1 MVAGRDAG
9 RVGLLLRGR
18 PIISHR
24 PASRERES
32 RATPAASPPAASA
45 PASGSE
51 PEAAPPQSK
60 SVLVW
65 LIETS
70 GWIGAVLLVLSI
82 YFVAKVVH
90 LYYDLRMEVA
100 APPEILQQCETL
112 LKAKDFMG
120 VYKLVKG
127 DDSFFSTVLT
137 AGLAELPQGLVE
149 ARDAMERVGET
160 LVVEMETKISMLAV
174 VGTLGPMIGLLGTLK
189 GMIASFS
196 AIAMS
201 DTQLKASQVAGG
213 ISEALVLTFEGV
225 GLAVPAIFFFAVF
238 RNKVSSIST
247 ATMLAADEFIR
258 RTNTLLRTK
267 PTTGPLHQVLRS
279 WTLWLPLHGR
289 EYHCRD
295 ARLGLGVRLSPPC
308 R

>member
-1 MVAGRDAG
+1 MKRQPEWKRSLWWLGVVVSVWGYFVAIGPLSVDAQQAAKG
-9 RVGLLLRGR
+9 K
-18 PIISHR
+18 
-24 PASRERES
+24 PAPAPA
-32 RATPAASPPAASA
+32 ATPPA
-45 PASGSE
+45 PAPAGGAES
-51 PEAAPPQSK
+51 EAAPPPSK

-137 AGLAELPQGLVE
+137 AGLAELPQGLIE

-267 PTTGPLHQVLRS
+267 PTTGPIGSSQ
-279 WTLWLPLHGR
+279 GQ
-289 EYHCRD
+289 
-295 ARLGLGVRLSPPC
+295 
-308 R
+308 

>member
-1 MVAGRDAG
+1 MAVWGYFCAIGPLSVVAQQAAKGKAAA
-9 RVGLLLRGR
+9 
-18 PIISHR
+18 
-24 PASRERES
+24 PA
-32 RATPAASPPAASA
+32 PAVNPPAAA
-45 PASGSE
+45 PAAPAPAAGAESE
-51 PEAAPPQSK
+51 APAPQSK

-82 YFVAKVVH
+82 YFVAKIVH
-90 LYYDLRMEVA
+90 LYTELRMEVA

-174 VGTLGPMIGLLGTLK
+174 IGTLGPMIGLLGTLK

-238 RNKVSSIST
+238 RNRVSSIST

-267 PTTGPLHQVLRS
+267 PTTPMGS
-279 WTLWLPLHGR
+279 
-289 EYHCRD
+289 
-295 ARLGLGVRLSPPC
+295 SPG
-308 R
+308 

>member
-1 MVAGRDAG
+1 MNRNRDWKRSVWWLGVMLAVWG
-9 RVGLLLRGR
+9 YFCAVGPLSV
-18 PIISHR
+18 IAQQAAKAK
-24 PASRERES
+24 PA
-32 RATPAASPPAASA
+32 APPAASPPAASA

-137 AGLAELPQGLVE
+137 AGLAELPQGLIE

-196 AIAMS
+196 AIALS

-258 RTNTLLRTK
+258 RTNALLRTK
-267 PTTGPLHQVLRS
+267 PTTGPINPSQ
-279 WTLWLPLHGR
+279 G
-289 EYHCRD
+289 
-295 ARLGLGVRLSPPC
+295 
-308 R
+308 

>member
-1 MVAGRDAG
+1 MNRHPEWKRSWWWLGVVVAVWGYFCLVGPLSVDAQQG
-9 RVGLLLRGR
+9 AKGKAAA
-18 PIISHR
+18 
-24 PASRERES
+24 PA
-32 RATPAASPPAASA
+32 PAAGAPAAPAPAAASESESA
-45 PASGSE
+45 P
-51 PEAAPPQSK
+51 PPSK

-238 RNKVSSIST
+238 RNRVSSIST

-258 RTNTLLRTK
+258 RTNTLLRAK
-267 PTTGPLHQVLRS
+267 PATGPIGS
-279 WTLWLPLHGR
+279 
-289 EYHCRD
+289 
-295 ARLGLGVRLSPPC
+295 SPS
-308 R
+308 

>member
-1 MVAGRDAG
+1 MNRHRNWKRSVWWLGMMLAVWGYFCA
-9 RVGLLLRGR
+9 VGPLSAIAQQAAKGKAA
-18 PIISHR
+18 P
-24 PASRERES
+24 P
-32 RATPAASPPAASA
+32 PAASPPAASA

-60 SVLVW
+60 SVLIW

-82 YFVAKVVH
+82 YFVAKIVH
-90 LYYDLRMEVA
+90 LYYDMRMEVA

-258 RTNTLLRTK
+258 RTNALLRTK
-267 PTTGPLHQVLRS
+267 PTTGPIGTSQ
-279 WTLWLPLHGR
+279 G
-289 EYHCRD
+289 
-295 ARLGLGVRLSPPC
+295 
-308 R
+308 

>member
-1 MVAGRDAG
+1 MNRNRDWKRSVWWLGVMLAVWG
-9 RVGLLLRGR
+9 YFSAVGPLSVIAQQAAKGKAA
-18 PIISHR
+18 P
-24 PASRERES
+24 
-32 RATPAASPPAASA
+32 PAASPPAASA

-137 AGLAELPQGLVE
+137 AGLAELPQGLIE

-196 AIAMS
+196 AIALS

-258 RTNTLLRTK
+258 RTNALLRTK
-267 PTTGPLHQVLRS
+267 PTTGPINPSQ
-279 WTLWLPLHGR
+279 G
-289 EYHCRD
+289 
-295 ARLGLGVRLSPPC
+295 
-308 R
+308 

>member
-1 MVAGRDAG
+1 MNRRAEWKRNLWWLGAAMAVWGYFCAVGPLSVVAQQGAKG
-9 RVGLLLRGR
+9 KA
-18 PIISHR
+18 
-24 PASRERES
+24 PA
-32 RATPAASPPAASA
+32 PAAAPPAAAPTA
-45 PASGSE
+45 PATGSE
-51 PEAAPPQSK
+51 AEPAPAPSK
-60 SVLVW
+60 SVLIW

-82 YFVAKVVH
+82 YFVAKIVH
-90 LYYDLRMEVA
+90 LYSELRMEVA

-149 ARDAMERVGET
+149 ARDAMDRVGET
-160 LVVEMETKISMLAV
+160 LIVEMETKISMLAV

-238 RNKVSSIST
+238 RNRVSSIST

-258 RTNTLLRTK
+258 RTNTLLRSK
-267 PTTGPLHQVLRS
+267 PTTGPI
-279 WTLWLPLHGR
+279 
-289 EYHCRD
+289 
-295 ARLGLGVRLSPPC
+295 SPSQS
-308 R
+308 

>member
-1 MVAGRDAG
+1 MNRRAEWKRNLWWFGALLAVWGYFCVVGPLSVVAQQAVKGKA
-9 RVGLLLRGR
+9 
-18 PIISHR
+18 
-24 PASRERES
+24 
-32 RATPAASPPAASA
+32 PAASPPAAA
-45 PASGSE
+45 PAAPAAGSGSE
-51 PEAAPPQSK
+51 SEPAPAPSK
-60 SVLVW
+60 SVLIW

-82 YFVAKVVH
+82 YFVAKIVH
-90 LYYDLRMEVA
+90 LYTEMRMEVA

-112 LKAKDFMG
+112 LKSKDFMG

-137 AGLAELPQGLVE
+137 AGLAELPQGLIE
-149 ARDAMERVGET
+149 ARDAMDRVGET

-238 RNKVSSIST
+238 RNRVSSIST

-258 RTNTLLRTK
+258 RTNTLLRSK
-267 PTTGPLHQVLRS
+267 PTT
-279 WTLWLPLHGR
+279 
-289 EYHCRD
+289 
-295 ARLGLGVRLSPPC
+295 SPIGSSPG
-308 R
+308 

>member
-1 MVAGRDAG
+1 MKRQPDWKRGWWCLAAMLAVWGYCWAIGPTAVDAQEAKG
-9 RVGLLLRGR
+9 KAAA
-18 PIISHR
+18 
-24 PASRERES
+24 PA
-32 RATPAASPPAASA
+32 PAAAPPAAA
-45 PASGSE
+45 PTTTSE
-51 PEAAPPQSK
+51 PEAAPPPSK

-82 YFVAKVVH
+82 YFVAKIVH
-90 LYYDLRMEVA
+90 LYYDMRMEVA

-258 RTNTLLRTK
+258 RTNALLRAK
-267 PTTGPLHQVLRS
+267 PTTGPMGP
-279 WTLWLPLHGR
+279 TTG
-289 EYHCRD
+289 
-295 ARLGLGVRLSPPC
+295 
-308 R
+308 

>member
-1 MVAGRDAG
+1 MNQQRDWKRSVWWLGALVAVWGYFAFVGPISVNAQQAG
-9 RVGLLLRGR
+9 KGKAAA
-18 PIISHR
+18 
-24 PASRERES
+24 PA
-32 RATPAASPPAASA
+32 PAATPPAAPSGGSESEA
-45 PASGSE
+45 PA
-51 PEAAPPQSK
+51 PAPSK

-82 YFVAKVVH
+82 YFVAKIVH
-90 LYYDLRMEVA
+90 LYYDMRMEVA

-112 LKAKDFMG
+112 LKSKDFMG

-238 RNKVSSIST
+238 RNRVSSIST

-258 RTNTLLRTK
+258 RTNALLRAK
-267 PTTGPLHQVLRS
+267 PTTGPAGGS
-279 WTLWLPLHGR
+279 
-289 EYHCRD
+289 
-295 ARLGLGVRLSPPC
+295 SPG
-308 R
+308 

>member
-1 MVAGRDAG
+1 MNRYGEWKRSLWWLGAMLVVWGYFCAIGPLSVIAQQAAKG
-9 RVGLLLRGR
+9 KAAA
-18 PIISHR
+18 
-24 PASRERES
+24 PA
-32 RATPAASPPAASA
+32 PAVNPPAAA
-45 PASGSE
+45 PAVPAPAAGAESE
-51 PEAAPPQSK
+51 APPPQSK
-60 SVLVW
+60 SVLFW

-82 YFVAKVVH
+82 YFVAKIVH
-90 LYYDLRMEVA
+90 LYTEMRMEVA

-174 VGTLGPMIGLLGTLK
+174 IGTLGPMIGLLGTLK

-238 RNKVSSIST
+238 RNRVSSIST

-267 PTTGPLHQVLRS
+267 PTTPMGS
-279 WTLWLPLHGR
+279 
-289 EYHCRD
+289 
-295 ARLGLGVRLSPPC
+295 SPG
-308 R
+308 